1 MSIRPV
7 QAALPTPPPQAP
19 GRQVG
24 QAPAAPVAS
33 PQTGAPVVPAN
44 GLSTP
49 AIAGTAPAT
58 DQTSVGTTGTPSPGS
73 DPTTDPKDL
82 AAAIARAEKAVNSQ
96 VRDFSFSIHEKTGE
110 VVVRIIDR
118 ESKEVIRQ
126 IPAEE
131 MLRIAEHLQTLE
143 GENKPGLLLKQE
155 V

>member
-7 QAALPTPPPQAP
+7 QVALPPPSPQAT
-19 GRQVG
+19 GRQAG
-24 QAPAAPVAS
+24 QSPAAPVAS
-33 PQTGAPVVPAN
+33 PQAGAPVVPAN

-49 AIAGTAPAT
+49 ATTGTAPAT
-58 DQTSVGTTGTPSPGS
+58 DPTSTGATSTQAGGNDS
-73 DPTTDPKDL
+73 TTDPKDL
-82 AAAIARAEKAVNSQ
+82 AAAIERAEKAVNSQ

>member
-7 QAALPTPPPQAP
+7 QVALPTPPPQAP

-24 QAPAAPVAS
+24 QSPTAPVAS
-33 PQTGAPVVPAN
+33 PQAGAPVVPAN

-49 AIAGTAPAT
+49 AIAGTAPALG
-58 DQTSVGTTGTPSPGS
+58 QTSVGAAGTQAQGNT
-73 DPTTDPKDL
+73 TTDPKDL
-82 AAAIARAEKAVNSQ
+82 AAAIARAEKAANGQ

>member
-7 QAALPTPPPQAP
+7 QVALPTPPPQATA
-19 GRQVG
+19 RQAG
-24 QAPAAPVAS
+24 QSPAAPVAL
-33 PQTGAPVVPAN
+33 PQAGASAISES
-44 GLSTP
+44 GLSNP
-49 AIAGTAPAT
+49 ATAGTASASQE
-58 DQTSVGTTGTPSPGS
+58 QTGTTGAQVQGNDQTTK
-73 DPTTDPKDL
+73 PTDL
-82 AAAIARAEKAVNSQ
+82 AAAIERAEKAVNGQ
-96 VRDFSFSIHEKTGE
+96 VRDFSFSIHEKTGD

-131 MLRIAEHLQTLE
+131 MLRIAEQLQSLE